1 MQRSEDVPRC
11 LRNHRNGFKLVRG
24 PADPTGP
31 EPPHIRIEEC
41 DIKSVM
47 AERGGLEVLPEVL
60 VLPVIFGAYSLLIDG
75 IIAYRL
81 DVMSLESLE
90 LRIVVYERLIVLIG
104 AFIHSEF

>member
-1 MQRSEDVPRC
+1 
-11 LRNHRNGFKLVRG
+11 
-24 PADPTGP
+24 
-31 EPPHIRIEEC
+31 
-41 DIKSVM
+41 M

-60 VLPVIFGAYSLLIDG
+60 VLPVILGAYSLLIDG
-75 IIAYRL
+75 IVAYGL